1 MQGIAK
7 AILISIL
14 VSASILLFS
23 NLVVFFPWYMT
34 LVIET
39 FNLSQVASCDNY
51 IKISY
56 YEDALYKL
64 ENTPIF
70 NKNATNIN
78 ITVTNAYGRTA
89 KGYDDENRYADD
101 SEYDKPY
108 LQRGEEI
115 TITISANFVPRITLW
130 GKEIERYIPV
140 SFTLKPVGLK
150 HYKDLPFD
158 Y

>member
-1 MQGIAK
+1 M
-7 AILISIL
+7 LISIL
-14 VSASILLFS
+14 VSAGILLFS

-51 IKISY
+51 IKESY
-56 YEDALYKL
+56 YEDVLYKL
-64 ENTPIF
+64 ESTPIF
-70 NKNATNIN
+70 SNSASKIS
-78 ITVTNAYGRTA
+78 ITATNAYGRTA
-89 KGYDDENRYADD
+89 IGYDDENRYADD
-101 SEYDKPY
+101 PDYNKPY
-108 LQRGEEI
+108 LQRGEEV
-115 TITISANFVPRITLW
+115 TITISADFIPRITLW
-130 GKEIERYIPV
+130 GEDIEGHIPV